1 MSALPWAR
9 LFSAPEVGSGW
20 FTDEMSFGQQS
31 GPPASQ
37 KQLDYLLSLLEAEGY
52 DFATARHRYGFT
64 QRQARG
70 KFSIGEAK
78 DTIDRL
84 VAQAEEGDPG
94 AEIVFDDP
102 KAIKAQQRIDIERSA
117 LLRGI
122 PAEVLA
128 DELQR
133 RGWAVIPPA

>member
-20 FTDEMSFGQQS
+20 FTDEMTFGQQS

-102 KAIKAQQRIDIERSA
+102 KAIKAQQRLDIERSA
-117 LLRGI
+117 LLRGV
-122 PAEVLA
+122 PAEVLV

>member
-1 MSALPWAR
+1 MSTLPWAR

-20 FTDEMSFGQQS
+20 FTEEMSFGQQS

-78 DTIDRL
+78 EMIDRL
-84 VAQAEEGDPG
+84 VAQAEEGETG

-102 KAIKAQQRIDIERSA
+102 KAIKAQQRIDVERSA

>member
-20 FTDEMSFGQQS
+20 FTDEMSFAQQS

-84 VAQAEEGDPG
+84 VAQAEECDPG

>member
-1 MSALPWAR
+1 MSTLPWAR
-9 LFSAPEVGSGW
+9 LFSAPERGSGW
-20 FTDEMSFGQQS
+20 FTDDMSFGQQS

-52 DFATARHRYGFT
+52 DFATARHRYGFS

-78 DTIDRL
+78 EMIDRL
-84 VAQAEEGDPG
+84 VAQAEAGDTG

-102 KAIKAQQRIDIERSA
+102 KAIKAQQRIDVERAA

>member
-133 RGWAVIPPA
+133 RGWAVIPPT

>member
-20 FTDEMSFGQQS
+20 FTDEMTFGQQS

-102 KAIKAQQRIDIERSA
+102 KAIKAQQRLDIERSA
-117 LLRGI
+117 LLRGV

>member
-1 MSALPWAR
+1 
-9 LFSAPEVGSGW
+9 VGSGW